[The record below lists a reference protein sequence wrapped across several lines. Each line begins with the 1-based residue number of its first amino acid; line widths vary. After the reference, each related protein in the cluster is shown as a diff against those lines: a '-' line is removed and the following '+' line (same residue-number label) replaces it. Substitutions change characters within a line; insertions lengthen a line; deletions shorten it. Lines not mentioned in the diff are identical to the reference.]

1 MKTIVDYAE
10 KVKAQHA
17 LNKTFAPVETD
28 LTDASQAY
36 AIGDQFIYDG
46 VLYKAKTAI
55 AQHDA
60 LVLNTNYEAADDI
73 TTQIKNKTVTTDP
86 VPTEGST
93 NPVQSNGVYVDN
105 RNIYEVMGK
114 NGAKNKEPFDIDVV
128 KALNTTGTWTGN
140 SYELNGITF
149 AFADDGKVTVS
160 GTASA
165 LCSITISGNYDLNGG
180 YIITGCPSGGGGS
193 TYSLRIYDSST
204 TLVADD
210 VGEGVSFTAN
220 NLTNCRTNLIVR
232 KDAAISTPI
241 VFAPM
246 IRDSKDTDPT
256 YQPYA
261 KTNQELTAE
270 NEALM
275 NKLNN
280 EIVTRSAMGA
290 KNIFSPS
297 MVSNGG
303 NYIAS
308 VSDDGS
314 IIHLTNPTANSWRNT
329 RFLIPV
335 IPNTNYRVTAEAV
348 YTSGH
353 CSLDI
358 RTPEDVTIAEKAIEA
373 STSVDYTFNSGENT
387 SVLLVVVLTKST
399 SEIGDITFNNTM
411 IRLAT
416 DADSTFQ
423 PYAKTNQEL
432 TAENQ
437 TLTTQLG
444 DITQLGTTDKSSA
457 VAAINEVNTALGS
470 KASTQSVT
478 DLGTAVDNKH
488 KVTIKTV
495 STSGWASDTT
505 SQSGTTLYKKSISL
519 NHVYVESPA
528 VDIATS
534 SGTGL
539 PTTAQQTAYDL
550 LQYVTVDGTTLYLYA
565 SAIPSTQFYIG
576 VEGVD

>member
-1 MKTIVDYAE
+1 MV
-10 KVKAQHA
+10 
-17 LNKTFAPVETD
+17 F
-28 LTDASQAY
+28 
-36 AIGDQFIYDG
+36 
-46 VLYKAKTAI
+46 
-55 AQHDA
+55 
-60 LVLNTNYEAADDI
+60 
-73 TTQIKNKTVTTDP
+73 DP
-86 VPTEGST
+86 REG
-93 NPVQSNGVYVDN
+93 
-105 RNIYEVMGK
+105 
-114 NGAKNKEPFDIDVV
+114 
-128 KALNTTGTWTGN
+128 
-140 SYELNGITF
+140 
-149 AFADDGKVTVS
+149 
-160 GTASA
+160 
-165 LCSITISGNYDLNGG
+165 
-180 YIITGCPSGGGGS
+180 
-193 TYSLRIYDSST
+193 
-204 TLVADD
+204 
-210 VGEGVSFTAN
+210 
-220 NLTNCRTNLIVR
+220 
-232 KDAAISTPI
+232 
-241 VFAPM
+241 
-246 IRDSKDTDPT
+246 
-256 YQPYA
+256 
-261 KTNQELTAE
+261 QE
-270 NEALM
+270 
-275 NKLNN
+275 
-280 EIVTRSAMGA
+280 
-290 KNIFSPS
+290 
-297 MVSNGG
+297 
-303 NYIAS
+303 IAS

-437 TLTTQLG
+437 TLTNQLG

-457 VAAINEVNTALGS
+457 VAAINEVNAALGN
-470 KASTQSVT
+470 KASTT
-478 DLGTAVDNKH
+478 DVDNKH
-488 KVTIKTV
+488 KLTITTV

-539 PTTAQQTAYDL
+539 PTAAQQTAYDL

-565 SAIPSTQFYIG
+565 SAIPATQFYIG